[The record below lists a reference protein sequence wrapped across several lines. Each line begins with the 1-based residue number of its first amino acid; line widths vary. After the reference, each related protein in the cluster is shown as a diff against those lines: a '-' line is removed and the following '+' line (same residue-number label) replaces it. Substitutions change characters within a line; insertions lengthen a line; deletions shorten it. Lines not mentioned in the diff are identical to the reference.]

1 LKNEALQQRNNLPI
15 FFEDLT
21 NNKINNFL
29 FIHITRILIERKQLE
44 KGSDYYFDTDYLFF
58 QPPRF
63 IYSFRYRQ
71 HNAFIQQNNSAI
83 KQNNCLTGQFILE
96 ERIHSANYAFK
107 ITLRDLKGF
116 APGSLKDFLSSYA
129 INTKNKTLLD
139 DYKAHMSVALV
150 EKQRF
155 Y

>member
-1 LKNEALQQRNNLPI
+1 MVIDSFFKDLIFKKTSLQQNNLPI

-44 KGSDYYFDTDYLFF
+44 KGSDYYFDTDYYLFF
-58 QPPRF
+58 SHRDLYIPLGIDNITPLF
-63 IYSFRYRQ
+63 NK
-71 HNAFIQQNNSAI
+71 HNSAI

-116 APGSLKDFLSSYA
+116 APGSLKDF
-129 INTKNKTLLD
+129 
-139 DYKAHMSVALV
+139 
-150 EKQRF
+150 
-155 Y
+155 